1 MKVSVCGALGAM
13 ALPVPATPFCQLMG
27 DHWLLEKSQLQG
39 GGLAGPGL
47 LLCRAAVSWT
57 ATEFDFCLLRQITNG
72 FREGEKASLFS
83 GPELGMESRTLV
95 LPSVAP
101 SPPQSP
107 QEQNGEVAVGKAH
120 LLLKR
125 TGLEATHSHICHSIS
140 LARHGYKLP

>member
-13 ALPVPATPFCQLMG
+13 ALPVPATPFCQPMG

-83 GPELGMESRTLV
+83 GPELGMESMKSQHREKV
-95 LPSVAP
+95 FPKSRSSVVSVP
-101 SPPQSP
+101 GSQPVFSRFQ
-107 QEQNGEVAVGKAH
+107 
-120 LLLKR
+120 R
-125 TGLEATHSHICHSIS
+125 
-140 LARHGYKLP
+140 AR